1 MGIASTCGAGFVQYP
16 ELGSGTRAQIGGGN
30 MARAKKNAVE
40 AYGRAGE
47 LEREDLIRSYL
58 PLVKRVV
65 HRLSGRLPKDVD
77 IREMLNSGIIGL
89 VDALEK
95 FDPNHETNFATYAQF
110 RIRGAILD
118 SFRAQDWM
126 PRSLRFKSH
135 RIEQAYHRIEQRLG
149 RPATDEEAAKELNVS
164 TEELQGLLGE
174 VGSIAMLSFDE
185 LGFGH
190 GEERFQADEMLAAK
204 GEDPL
209 SNVLSSEKVGLI
221 ARALDR
227 LPEKERLV
235 ISLYYYEELNLKEI
249 GEILGVTESRASQI
263 RSRALLRLKNYLRK
277 AQ

>member
-1 MGIASTCGAGFVQYP
+1 
-16 ELGSGTRAQIGGGN
+16 
-30 MARAKKNAVE
+30 MAKPKRSAVE
-40 AYGRAGE
+40 AYKNIDEYEKEE
-47 LEREDLIRSYL
+47 LIKSYL
-58 PLVKRVV
+58 PLVKKVV

-95 FDPNHETNFATYAQF
+95 YDPRHETNFSTYAQF

-118 SFRAQDWM
+118 SFRSQDWL

-135 RIEQAYHRIEQRLG
+135 KIESAYHRIEQKLG
-149 RPATDEEAAKELNVS
+149 RAATDEEVAIDLGIPV
-164 TEELQGLLGE
+164 EELQRLLGE
-174 VGSIAMLSFDE
+174 VGSIVMLSFEE

-190 GEERFQADEMLAAK
+190 GEERFQADELIASK
-204 GEDPL
+204 GQDPL
-209 SNVLSSEKVGLI
+209 HKLLSGEKVGLI

-235 ISLYYYEELNLKEI
+235 ISLYFYEELNLKEI

-263 RSRALLRLKNYLRK
+263 RSRALIRLKNYLKK
-277 AQ
+277 AVS

>member
-1 MGIASTCGAGFVQYP
+1 
-16 ELGSGTRAQIGGGN
+16 
-30 MARAKKNAVE
+30 MAKTKRTVE
-40 AYGRAGE
+40 AYKNIDE
-47 LEREDLIRSYL
+47 HEKEDLIKSYL
-58 PLVKRVV
+58 PLVKKVV

-95 FDPNHETNFATYAQF
+95 YDPKHETNFSTYAQF

-118 SFRAQDWM
+118 SFRSQDWL

-135 RIEQAYHRIEQRLG
+135 RIETAYQRIEQKLG
-149 RPATDEEAAKELNVS
+149 RPATDEEVA
-164 TEELQGLLGE
+164 EELKITVDELQKLLGE
-174 VGSIAMLSFDE
+174 VGSIVMLSFEE

-190 GEERFQADEMLAAK
+190 GEERFHAEEWIGGK
-204 GEDPL
+204 STDPL
-209 SNVLSSEKVGLI
+209 NKLLSGEKVGLI

-235 ISLYYYEELNLKEI
+235 ISLYFYEELNLKEI

-263 RSRALLRLKNYLRK
+263 RSRALIRLKNYLRS
-277 AQ
+277 AM